1 MTDFNWCHG
10 PSCHKQH
17 TVDRVRGVKGSK
29 VLRTR
34 KVKTYNGNQG
44 FYNWFCSQSCERDFC
59 NKYTQQIIAIAPRTE
74 ALETPI
80 ENPTKE
86 RSEYGWVNWNR
97 DSFYSKFCSN
107 SCYNEFANKYVNEIT
122 AIAPRTECQE
132 TPINVT
138 KETTDNP
145 YWGRRVETKIEVDE
159 SRQID

>member
-1 MTDFNWCHG
+1 MGIVGNVFSNGYGFSNYRIFNNRYGVGFWLLYCFSFRYCEAICMSDFNWCHG
-10 PSCHKQH
+10 PKCHEKH

-34 KVKTYNGNQG
+34 KVKLN
-44 FYNWFCSQSCERDFC
+44 
-59 NKYTQQIIAIAPRTE
+59 
-74 ALETPI
+74 
-80 ENPTKE
+80 
-86 RSEYGWVNWNR
+86 NWNR

-159 SRQID
+159 TRQM